1 MLSLFPDLFDW
12 SFYVPFFFRVFLSMY
27 IIGVGYSFFK
37 KSAGSTEKE
46 EDKLSW
52 GILGGLFIILAL
64 CLLVGVVV
72 QVAGAVTFAMSLFA
86 IYSKKYAVKE
96 IEESTTFY
104 LLFALVGLSLVFL
117 GPGPF
122 AFDLPL

>member
-12 SFYVPFFFRVFLSMY
+12 SFYVPFFFRVFLSLY
-27 IIGVGYSFFK
+27 ILGVGYSFFK
-37 KSAGSTEKE
+37 KSTDPAESS

-52 GILGGLFIILAL
+52 GILGGLFIILAS

-72 QVAGAVTFAMSLFA
+72 QVAGAVAFAVSLFA
-86 IYSKKYAVKE
+86 IYAKKYNIKE
-96 IEESTTFY
+96 IDESTTFY
-104 LLFALVGLSLVFL
+104 LLFALLSISLVFL

>member
-12 SFYVPFFFRVFLSMY
+12 SFYVPFFFRVFLGLY
-27 IIGVGYSFFK
+27 ILGVGYSFFRR
-37 KSAGSTEKE
+37 SAASTEKS

-52 GILGGLFIILAL
+52 GILGGLLIVLAS
-64 CLLVGVVV
+64 CLFVGVVV
-72 QVAGAVTFAMSLFA
+72 QVAGAVAFALCLFA
-86 IYSKKYAVKE
+86 IYAKKYNVKE
-96 IEESTTFY
+96 IDESTTFY
-104 LLFALVGLSLVFL
+104 LLFALLSISLVFL

>member
-12 SFYVPFFFRVFLSMY
+12 SFYVPFLFRIFLSCY
-27 IIGVGYSFFK
+27 VIAVGYSFFK
-37 KSAGSTEKE
+37 KSIAETEK
-46 EDKLSW
+46 DKLSW
-52 GILGGLFIILAL
+52 GILGGLLIILAL
-64 CLLVGVVV
+64 CLLVGLFIQVMGAITFVV
-72 QVAGAVTFAMSLFA
+72 SLIA
-86 IYSKKYAVKE
+86 LYTKKYIIKE
-96 IEESTTFY
+96 IDESTTFY

>member
-12 SFYVPFFFRVFLSMY
+12 SFYVPFFFRVFLSAY

-37 KSAGSTEKE
+37 KSTASTEKS

-52 GILGGLFIILAL
+52 GILGGFLIVLAA

-72 QVAGAVTFAMSLFA
+72 QVAGVVAFAASLFA
-86 IYSKKYAVKE
+86 IYAKKYNLKE
-96 IEESTTFY
+96 IDETTTFY
-104 LLFALVGLSLVFL
+104 MLFALVGISLVFL

-122 AFDLPL
+122 AVDLPL